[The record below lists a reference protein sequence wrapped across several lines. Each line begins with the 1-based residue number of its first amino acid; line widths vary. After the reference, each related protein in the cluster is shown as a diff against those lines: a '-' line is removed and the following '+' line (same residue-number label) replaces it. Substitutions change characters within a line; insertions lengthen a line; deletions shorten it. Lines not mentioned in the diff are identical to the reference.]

1 MEVRYFLSGAFGG
14 FGGFVREADEDGL
27 YQIPLFVDPQTER
40 AGEKGTPAEILKA
53 ILHAAGCQF
62 KLLSMDLKATEIRT
76 ATFACTPL
84 PRLTLNGRILP
95 PVPDPE
101 GADVEILYM
110 ASWGHRFFGIFDGF
124 VQQFSVGNTRLA
136 ADGRF
141 QVEIPDFSKDVV
153 TSQMRDAY
161 LHVLVIGHSGGDPV
175 KIIVPPANLQ
185 SADSFGMKILPHY
198 DSEVSF
204 SFRPSH

>member
-14 FGGFVREADEDGL
+14 FGGFVREADEDGV

-40 AGEKGTPAEILKA
+40 AGEKGTPADILNA
-53 ILHAAGCQF
+53 ILYAAGCQF
-62 KLLSMDLKATEIRT
+62 KLLSVDLKATEIRT

-101 GADVEILYM
+101 GANVEILYM
-110 ASWGHRFFGIFDGF
+110 ASWGHRFFGILDGF

-141 QVEIPDFSKDVV
+141 QLEIPDFSKDVV

-161 LHVLVIGHSGGDPV
+161 LDILVIEHSGGGQV
-175 KIIVPPANLQ
+175 KIVVPPANLQ
-185 SADSFGMKILPHY
+185 PASGLGLKILPQY
-198 DSEVSF
+198 GSEVSF
-204 SFRPSH
+204 SVRH

>member
-1 MEVRYFLSGAFGG
+1 
-14 FGGFVREADEDGL
+14 
-27 YQIPLFVDPQTER
+27 
-40 AGEKGTPAEILKA
+40 
-53 ILHAAGCQF
+53 
-62 KLLSMDLKATEIRT
+62 
-76 ATFACTPL
+76 
-84 PRLTLNGRILP
+84 
-95 PVPDPE
+95 VPDPE